1 MARMAEPRRVVVTG
15 LGAVSPVGNCVDE
28 AWSNLLAGCSGIDTI
43 TLFDTAGFEVRIG
56 GEVKNFKP
64 EQHIASKEL
73 RHMDRGSKFALVATK
88 EAFAD
93 SGIEMAHECPERVG
107 VIFGTAAGGV
117 EKILNQQKILLERGP
132 DRVSPMFLPHFL
144 PDSASGLVAIMLGA
158 EGPNMAVA
166 SACATGSHAV
176 GEALKTIQRDD
187 ADVMLAGGTEA
198 SILPVIYAGFIN
210 MRALSARNDDP
221 KAASRPFDADRDGF
235 VISEGAAVLIL
246 EEAGH
251 AERRGAR
258 IYAEVVGYG
267 SGNDAWHMV
276 QPRDQGAGA
285 AKVMRAALRDA
296 ERTYGMLASE
306 VGYINPHGTST
317 PYNDRFETAAI
328 KDVFGEHAARLAIS
342 STKSMTGHMFGA
354 AGAMEALV
362 CVKTLKTG
370 WLPPTINYQTPDP
383 ECDLDYVPNKARQWT
398 PTAAMS
404 NSFGLGGHNSS
415 VLFRAY
421 QGSGG

>member
-1 MARMAEPRRVVVTG
+1 MPEARRVVVTG
-15 LGAVSPVGNCVDE
+15 LGAVTPVGNCVGE
-28 AWSNLLAGCSGIDTI
+28 TWSNLTAGRSGIDRI
-43 TLFDTAGFEVRIG
+43 SLFDPDAFDVRIG

-64 EQHIASKEL
+64 EDHISSKEL
-73 RHMDRGSKFALVATK
+73 RHMDRGAKFAVVAAR
-88 EAFAD
+88 EASNDARLD
-93 SGIEMAHECPERVG
+93 MAHLCAERVG

-117 EKILNQQKILLERGP
+117 EKMLNQQQILLERGP

-187 ADVMLAGGTEA
+187 ADVIIAGGTEA
-198 SILPVIYAGFIN
+198 SILPVIFAGFIN
-210 MRALSARNDDP
+210 MKALSSRNDEP
-221 KAASRPFDADRDGF
+221 ARASRPFDADRDGF
-235 VISEGAAVLIL
+235 VISEGAAVLVL
-246 EEAGH
+246 EEAQH
-251 AERRGAR
+251 AEQRGAR
-258 IYAEVVGYG
+258 VYAEVIGYG

-296 ERTYGMLASE
+296 GRTCGLTPDDI
-306 VGYINPHGTST
+306 GYINAHGTST

-328 KDVFGEHAARLAIS
+328 KDVFGSHARHLAIS

-354 AGAMEALV
+354 AGAIEALA
-362 CVKTLKTG
+362 CVKSIETG
-370 WLPPTINYQTPDP
+370 WIAPTINYETPDP
-383 ECDLDYVPNKARQWT
+383 ECDLDYVPNQARQWQ

-415 VLFRAY
+415 VIFRKY
-421 QGSGG
+421 EL

>member
-1 MARMAEPRRVVVTG
+1 MAEPRRVVVTG
-15 LGAVSPVGNCVDE
+15 LGAITPVGNTVAE
-28 AWSNLLAGCSGIDTI
+28 TWASLLGGCSGIDTL
-43 TLFDTAGFEVRIG
+43 TLFDTSKFEVRIG
-56 GEVKNFKP
+56 GEVKHFKP
-64 EQHIASKEL
+64 EEHISSKEL
-73 RHMDRGSKFALVATK
+73 RHMDRGSKFAVVAAK
-88 EAFAD
+88 EAVRDAALD
-93 SGIEMAHECPERVG
+93 MATECPERVG

-117 EKILNQQKILLERGP
+117 EKVLAQQKILLERGP

-166 SACATGSHAV
+166 SACATGSHAI

-235 VISEGAAVLIL
+235 VISEGAAVLVL
-246 EEAGH
+246 EEAEH

-258 IYAEVVGYG
+258 VYAEVVGYG

-296 ERTYGMLASE
+296 QRTRGMLASE

-328 KDVFGEHAARLAIS
+328 KDVFGEHAARIAVS

-362 CVKTLKTG
+362 CVKTLETG
-370 WLPPTINYQTPDP
+370 WL
-383 ECDLDYVPNKARQWT
+383 A
-398 PTAAMS
+398 
-404 NSFGLGGHNSS
+404 
-415 VLFRAY
+415 
-421 QGSGG
+421 

>member
-1 MARMAEPRRVVVTG
+1 MADRRVVVTG
-15 LGAVSPVGNCVDE
+15 LGAVTPVGNTV
-28 AWSNLLAGCSGIDTI
+28 AQSWSNLLAGCSGIDTI
-43 TLFDTAGFEVRIG
+43 SLFDASGFAVRIG
-56 GEVKNFKP
+56 GEIKDFKP
-64 EQHIASKEL
+64 ENFISSKEL
-73 RHMDRGSKFALVATK
+73 RHMDRSAKFALVAAK
-88 EAFAD
+88 EATAD
-93 SGIEMAHECPERVG
+93 AALEMSDECPERVG

-117 EKILNQQKILLERGP
+117 EKVLTQQQILLERGP

-144 PDSASGLVAIMLGA
+144 PDSASGLVAITLGA

-198 SILPVIYAGFIN
+198 SILPVIFAGFIN
-210 MRALSARNDDP
+210 MRALSSRNDDP
-221 KAASRPFDADRDGF
+221 TRASRPFDADRDGF
-235 VISEGAAVLIL
+235 VISEGAAVLVL
-246 EEAGH
+246 EELEH
-251 AERRGAR
+251 AEQRGAR
-258 IYAEVVGYG
+258 VYAEVVGYG

-296 ERTYGMLASE
+296 LRNCGLAATD
-306 VGYINPHGTST
+306 VGYINAHGTST

-328 KDVFGEHAARLAIS
+328 KDVFGEHAARLAVS

-354 AGAMEALV
+354 AGAMEALA
-362 CVKTLKTG
+362 CVKSVETG
-370 WLPPTINYQTPDP
+370 WLPPTINYTTPDP

-404 NSFGLGGHNSS
+404 NSFGLGGHNSTI
-415 VLFRAY
+415 VFRAY
-421 QGSGG
+421 TPDVA